1 MGITSIGFSHMKE
14 QLVTSY
20 CDRNLLK
27 KMDTTQVKN
36 GMKCKSQTVNKK
48 FYSSADAFLPGNNIT
63 GRFEMMTYQKSMLKV
78 DIIHGFIPDRLVDKI
93 NRGESWY
100 GVKENVYVLDGV
112 HFSKESIPPL
122 KRDLL
127 EEVKA
132 ENNVISF
139 GEHDYFKY
147 VAKDG
152 KEYGMCTGISGG
164 TGFGAVETEILRGS
178 VYDEQA
184 WRYISFWNGMMSV
197 TGLNVP
203 GDEYSREEAAAYLDE
218 AGIKPGFFTI
228 NMKDGESKTFYYTNA
243 KYSRMIESKKDYD
256 HDFEVLTQKGHLLT
270 NYEPGSIFKISE
282 KEYVLSENH
291 TLDIPYGEDIY
302 AMEYPKISL

>member
-1 MGITSIGFSHMKE
+1 
-14 QLVTSY
+14 
-20 CDRNLLK
+20 
-27 KMDTTQVKN
+27 MDTTQVKN

-63 GRFEMMTYQKSMLKV
+63 GRFEMMTYQKSTLKV

-93 NRGESWY
+93 NRGASWF

-122 KRDLL
+122 NRDLL

-256 HDFEVLTQKGHLLT
+256 HDYEVLTQKGHLLT
-270 NYEPGSIFKISE
+270 SYEPGSIFKISE